1 MAGFRANIKIGISP
15 PKVEPQW
22 TADKA
27 TLKEVKKDKDDEIGA
42 AGVEAESEKDMTD
55 KQISDLEKAIKAKG

>member
-1 MAGFRANIKIGISP
+1 MKIWISP

-42 AGVEAESEKDMTD
+42 TVEAESEKDMTD

>member
-1 MAGFRANIKIGISP
+1 MAGFRAKIKIWISHL
-15 PKVEPQW
+15 KVEPQW

-42 AGVEAESEKDMTD
+42 AAEAESEKDMTD